1 MKRIWMGVVILLA
14 LGLMVHAQA
23 GINGKWEGKTRNGF
37 EVKLD
42 LTATETTL
50 TGTLTREGQSSA
62 IVDGKVSKNT
72 FTFKATLNDQTEGF
86 TGELDQDQL
95 KVWLDRQGP
104 SMAAVFKRVNEV
116 KGAAESKLT
125 GKWQGKTG
133 SGRQVVLDARVDGQH
148 LTGRFT
154 LAEKSAEIT
163 EGKVE
168 GTTFSFTAGPLD
180 GRTVTFQG
188 RRVGD
193 QVELTVEDVPS
204 PLTLERVKAATGK

>member
-1 MKRIWMGVVILLA
+1 MKRVLMGVVIALA

-23 GINGKWEGKTRNGF
+23 GVTGKWEGKTRNGF
-37 EVKLD
+37 EIKLD
-42 LTATETTL
+42 LTAAEKAL

-72 FTFKATLNDQTEGF
+72 FTFKATLSDQTEGF
-86 TGELDQDQL
+86 TGELDRDQL

-104 SMAAVFKRVNEV
+104 SMAAVFKRANEV
-116 KGAAESKLT
+116 NGDAESKLT
-125 GKWQGKTG
+125 GKWQGKTE
-133 SGRQVVLDARVDGQH
+133 SGRRVVLDTRVDGQH

-154 LAEKSAEIT
+154 LAEQSAEIT

-193 QVELTVEDVPS
+193 QVELTVQDVPS
-204 PLTLERVKAATGK
+204 PLTLARVKAGTGR

>member
-1 MKRIWMGVVILLA
+1 MKRVLMGVVIALA

-23 GINGKWEGKTRNGF
+23 GITGKC
-37 EVKLD
+37 
-42 LTATETTL
+42 
-50 TGTLTREGQSSA
+50 
-62 IVDGKVSKNT
+62 
-72 FTFKATLNDQTEGF
+72 
-86 TGELDQDQL
+86 QL

-104 SMAAVFKRVNEV
+104 SMAAVFKRANEV
-116 KGAAESKLT
+116 NGAAESKLT
-125 GKWQGKTG
+125 GKWQGKTE
-133 SGRQVVLDARVDGQH
+133 SGRQVVLDARVNGQH

-154 LAEKSAEIT
+154 LAEQSAQIT

-204 PLTLERVKAATGK
+204 PLTLERVKAGTGR